1 MAPVASGMAFGS
13 PLAIRSRKRLWH
25 SAKPG
30 MGSAPHACRDFAGR
44 LTGWVWVPNSASRNA
59 TSSFEPTW
67 IMMISFSLGWSGTA
81 GGAFETI
88 GFQHCFR
95 RVSSRRATWSSE
107 IGTAVRAKGYR
118 CVGPDARPATPHGL
132 SSAPGLGP
140 FLPPRNS
147 TRARLVL
154 VTPGL
159 LPGQLVAAGTPEDG
173 NRPLG

>member
-30 MGSAPHACRDFAGR
+30 MGSAPHARDFAGR
-44 LTGWVWVPNSASRNA
+44 LTGWVWVPNSASKNA

-67 IMMISFSLGWSGTA
+67 IMMISFSLGWSDAA

-88 GFQHCFR
+88 WFQQCFR
-95 RVSSRRATWSSE
+95 RVSSPRAMAGQQ
-107 IGTAVRAKGYR
+107 IGNCFRDQKVIGASVRMHDR
-118 CVGPDARPATPHGL
+118 HPPNGL
-132 SSAPGLGP
+132 SSPPGWGRFP
-140 FLPPRNS
+140 ARANS
-147 TRARLVL
+147 TRARVL
-154 VTPGL
+154 VSHRR
-159 LPGQLVAAGTPEDG
+159 LPGQLVAAGTPKDG